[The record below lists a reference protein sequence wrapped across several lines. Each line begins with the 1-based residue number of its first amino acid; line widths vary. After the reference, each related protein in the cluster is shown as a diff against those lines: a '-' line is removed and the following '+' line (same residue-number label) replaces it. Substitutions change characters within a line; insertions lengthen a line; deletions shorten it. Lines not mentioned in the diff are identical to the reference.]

1 MTIRSAKM
9 SPCRR
14 GQERFFYDLIDGCN
28 DVGLIRPDGRH
39 AKSRCATEYQG
50 NARGFMRTEEANGHQ
65 GSEWDWK
72 SHALEMCDPK
82 RYRALATATTLRSA
96 ST

>member
-28 DVGLIRPDGRH
+28 DVGLIRLGGRQ

-50 NARGFMRTEEANGHQ
+50 NARGFVRTEEANGHQ

-72 SHALEMCDPK
+72 SDCRNWNPQSAERP
-82 RYRALATATTLRSA
+82 RAGE
-96 ST
+96 

>member
-28 DVGLIRPDGRH
+28 DVGLIRLGGRQ
-39 AKSRCATEYQG
+39 AKNGCAAESQSD
-50 NARGFMRTEEANGHQ
+50 ARGFVRTEEANGHQ
-65 GSEWDWK
+65 GSDSDW
-72 SHALEMCDPK
+72 
-82 RYRALATATTLRSA
+82 
-96 ST
+96 